1 MSKIYV
7 FENFNNYANK
17 TSLMYQTINLYPKA
31 AYQATINFNPN
42 DGENTSLVLMYKD
55 NVLAAPVNLEPD
67 YAIVCD
73 NSDKIES
80 RWYVT
85 NSSRLSDSKFRIV
98 LKRDIASDYKSEIM
112 NSVAFVKRGWVNSSN
127 PLIFNSENG
136 NYSQILRERVDLKD
150 KSGKGGYIAFLAPNF
165 ISELSKTPEKLNVG
179 LSSDKLNSEIV
190 FGTTAQGEEGK
201 YKYCWGMTDSS
212 ASTQKTVIVRGNSNF
227 GLPLPNLYEF
237 RDYIEFSV
245 GPASDATKYVEETW
259 TFKVYHTGKTEATRN
274 TYGSIKERPTYK
286 YDGLNSDPTIKV
298 SRMPLIMVEKL
309 VGSFNS
315 YFSSFWSNAGADE
328 AIYEAIPNSG
338 DVASMTFLPQQLGKI
353 ARADVVKYF
362 NLTYKNITT
371 TPQQTHLNAQG
382 EFKTTVDDIVFRA
395 SRHEDVV
402 YPAPDLPPEKVPLN
416 VPRLSPYNVTSGSQ
430 GKAVLYYT
438 YYLGTFQ
445 WKRLTTSVLKLPDT
459 ANLIND
465 SPYYIMCIPEQGTK
479 MKCGDKEWTQN
490 INAYQI
496 YTQLQIDFNTF
507 VYDVQ
512 QVPYLPLVSEYYEND
527 VLNLPDMQQV
537 GLAEAEAKIEAGVYF
552 CGSDKFWFD
561 LDINNETLK
570 GLASLSDTAT
580 KVQSET
586 TLLRLCSMDGS
597 SSININGAKNLGLSK
612 IRVNCRYAPY
622 QSYISLQPQWSKF
635 YGAEIGLKDT
645 RGLNIVSSN
654 TVTRTSEAWR
664 DYILQ
669 NQNYQ
674 AIFDRQI
681 QSMDTQFDIQAGK
694 AVRDMV
700 FGLVNTVISAT
711 TSGSGGD
718 AALTSVRGLMN
729 LQQQGFAYDDMVS
742 SYKDKKG
749 LSVDMFN
756 LQNGNI
762 KARADTLSK
771 VNAMSPIYNTWPY
784 IEIYT
789 TTPEEKTA
797 LTTYITEFSMNIGAM
812 TSQLSAYVINNPNT
826 RKFIQADIIRMS
838 GKMDSHLAEEIR
850 RLISEGVYYIEI
862 GGTTNEPG
870 TSAVNTEND

>member
-7 FENFNNYANK
+7 FENFNNYANR

-31 AYQATINFNPN
+31 TYEATINFNPN
-42 DGENTSLVLMYKD
+42 DGEKTSLVLMYKD

-85 NSSRLSDSKFRIV
+85 ESSRLSDSKFRIV

-112 NSVAFVKRGWVNSSN
+112 NAVAFVKRGWVNSSN

-150 KSGKGGYIAFLAPNF
+150 KSGKGGYVAFLAPNF
-165 ISELSKTPEKLNVG
+165 ISELSKTPEKLNIG
-179 LSSDKLNSEIV
+179 ISSDKLNSEIA
-190 FGTTAQGEEGK
+190 FGTASQGEEGK
-201 YKYCWGMTDSS
+201 YKYCWGMSEG
-212 ASTQKTVIVRGNSNF
+212 STQKTVVVRCNTNF
-227 GLPLPNLYEF
+227 GLPVEDLVELNN
-237 RDYIEFSV
+237 YIEFSV
-245 GPASDATKYVEETW
+245 GPATDHTRYTEETINFRIYGDGHVNAQRIAEGIPKDKP
-259 TFKVYHTGKTEATRN
+259 TFKYSGINGSPKRPPTTPLPEEMVANLAYAFKT
-274 TYGSIKERPTYK
+274 
-286 YDGLNSDPTIKV
+286 
-298 SRMPLIMVEKL
+298 
-309 VGSFNS
+309 
-315 YFSSFWSNAGADE
+315 YFSGMWTGFDVDDF
-328 AIYEAIPNSG
+328 IYSEVPNSG
-338 DVASMTFLPQQLGKI
+338 DVESMLFLPPRLGKI

-362 NLTYKNITT
+362 NLTYRNITT
-371 TPQQTHLNAQG
+371 KPTAKLADATGDLKTKIEQLVHAASTHETITPQG
-382 EFKTTVDDIVFRA
+382 R
-395 SRHEDVV
+395 
-402 YPAPDLPPEKVPLN
+402 LPLWVPILE
-416 VPRLSPYNVTSGSQ
+416 PYTGFTGPQKKSQ
-430 GKAVLYYT
+430 VRYS

-445 WKRLTTSVLKLPDT
+445 WQRLTTSVLKLPDT

-512 QVPYLPLVSEYYEND
+512 QVPYLPLVSEYYENE
-527 VLNLPDMQQV
+527 VLNLPDIKQV
-537 GLAEAEAKIEAGVYF
+537 GLAEADNKIEAGVYF

-612 IRVNCRYAPY
+612 LRVNCRYAPY
-622 QSYISLQPQWSKF
+622 QSYISLQPQWSNF

-700 FGLVNTVISAT
+700 FGAVNTVISAAA
-711 TSGSGGD
+711 SGKGSA
-718 AALTSVRGLMN
+718 AALTSVHGLMN
-729 LQQQGFAYDDMVS
+729 LQQQAFAYDDMGS
-742 SYKDKKG
+742 SYKDRKG

-797 LTTYITEFSMNIGAM
+797 LTNYITEFSMNIGAM
-812 TSQLSAYVINNPNT
+812 TSQLSAYVTNNPNT

-850 RLISEGVYYIEI
+850 SLISEGVYYIET
-862 GGTTNEPG
+862 GGTTNESG

>member
-31 AYQATINFNPN
+31 TYEATINFNPN
-42 DGENTSLVLMYKD
+42 DGEKTSLVLMYKD
-55 NVLAAPVNLEPD
+55 NVLAAPINLEPD
-67 YAIVCD
+67 YAIICD

-85 NSSRLSDSKFRIV
+85 DSSRLSDSKFRVV

-165 ISELSKTPEKLNVG
+165 ISELSKTPEKLDIG
-179 LSSDKLNSEIV
+179 LSSDKLNPEIV
-190 FGTTAQGEEGK
+190 FGTATQGEEGN
-201 YKYCWGMTDSS
+201 YKYCWGMTEG
-212 ASTQKTVIVRGNSNF
+212 STQKNVVVRCNTNF
-227 GLPLPNLYEF
+227 GLPVEDPVEPNN
-237 RDYIEFSV
+237 YIEFSV
-245 GPASDATKYVEETW
+245 GPASDAARYVKETIN
-259 TFKVYHTGKTEATRN
+259 FQIYGNGNVYAEKIAEGIPKD
-274 TYGSIKERPTYK
+274 RPTFR
-286 YDGLNSDPTIKV
+286 YDGMNGSTQPVPESLPQSMVYVLANSIQTEFKSLWTGFDIDD
-298 SRMPLIMVEKL
+298 
-309 VGSFNS
+309 F
-315 YFSSFWSNAGADE
+315 
-328 AIYEAIPNSG
+328 IYSEVPNSG
-338 DVASMTFLPQQLGKI
+338 DVNSMLFLPPRLGKI

-362 NLTYKNITT
+362 NLTYRNVTTKPTTNITD
-371 TPQQTHLNAQG
+371 AKG
-382 EFKTTVDDIVFRA
+382 GFKTKIEELVYKA
-395 SRHEDVV
+395 STHKTMSPSGE
-402 YPAPDLPPEKVPLN
+402 LPLN
-416 VPRLSPYNVTSGSQ
+416 VPILVPYTGFTGPQKKSRVRYS
-430 GKAVLYYT
+430 YYI
-438 YYLGTFQ
+438 GTFQ
-445 WKRLTTSVLKLPDT
+445 WKRLTTSVLELPDT

-527 VLNLPDMQQV
+527 VLNLPDIKQV
-537 GLAEAEAKIEAGVYF
+537 GLAKAGEEIEAGVYF

-570 GLASLSDTAT
+570 GLSSLSDTAT

-612 IRVNCRYAPY
+612 LRVNCRYAPY

-700 FGLVNTVISAT
+700 FGVVDTVISAT
-711 TSGSGGD
+711 ASGKGSD
-718 AALTSVRGLMN
+718 AALTSVRGLTN
-729 LQQQGFAYDDMVS
+729 LQQQAFAYDDMVS

-749 LSVDMFN
+749 LSVDIFN

-812 TSQLSAYVINNPNT
+812 TNQLSAYVINNPNT

-850 RLISEGVYYIEI
+850 SLISEGVYYIET
-862 GGTTNEPG
+862 GGTTNESG
-870 TSAVNTEND
+870 TSAVNT

>member
-31 AYQATINFNPN
+31 AYQATINFSPN
-42 DGENTSLVLMYKD
+42 DGEKTSLVLMYKD
-55 NVLAAPVNLEPD
+55 NVLAAPIDLKPD

-85 NSSRLSDSKFRIV
+85 DSSRLSDSKFRIT

-150 KSGKGGYIAFLAPNF
+150 KSGKGGYVAFLAPNF
-165 ISELSKTPEKLNVG
+165 ISELSKTPEKLDVG
-179 LSSDKLNSEIV
+179 LSSDKLNPEIV
-190 FGTTAQGEEGK
+190 FGTASQGEEGK
-201 YKYCWGMTDSS
+201 YKYCWGMSEGS
-212 ASTQKTVIVRGNSNF
+212 PQKNVVVRCNTNF
-227 GLPLPNLYEF
+227 GLPVEDLVEANN
-237 RDYIEFSV
+237 YISFSI
-245 GPASDATKYVEETW
+245 GPASDAIKYVKETIN
-259 TFKVYHTGKTEATRN
+259 FQIYSDGNVHAERIAEGIPKD
-274 TYGSIKERPTYK
+274 RPTFR
-286 YDGLNSDPTIKV
+286 YDGMN
-298 SRMPLIMVEKL
+298 
-309 VGSFNS
+309 GSTQPVPETLPQSMLYVLAESINTEFRS
-315 YFSSFWSNAGADE
+315 LWTGFDIDDF
-328 AIYEAIPNSG
+328 IYSEVPNSG
-338 DVASMTFLPQQLGKI
+338 DVNSMLFLPPRLGKI

-362 NLTYKNITT
+362 NLTYRNITT
-371 TPQQTHLNAQG
+371 KPTANITDAKG
-382 EFKTTVDDIVFRA
+382 EFKTKIEELVYKA
-395 SRHEDVV
+395 STHKTISPSGE
-402 YPAPDLPPEKVPLN
+402 LPLN
-416 VPRLSPYNVTSGSQ
+416 VPVLVPYTGFTGPQEKSRIRYS
-430 GKAVLYYT
+430 
-438 YYLGTFQ
+438 YYLGTFE

-479 MKCGDKEWTQN
+479 MKCGDNEWTQN

-496 YTQLQIDFNTF
+496 YTQLQIDFNNF

-527 VLNLPDMQQV
+527 VLNLPDIKQV
-537 GLAEAEAKIEAGVYF
+537 GLAKAGEKIEAGVYF

-612 IRVNCRYAPY
+612 LRVNCRYAPY
-622 QSYISLQPQWSKF
+622 QSYISLQPQWSMF

-700 FGLVNTVISAT
+700 FGVVDTVISAT
-711 TSGSGGD
+711 ASKKGSD

-729 LQQQGFAYDDMVS
+729 LQQQAFAYDDMVS

-812 TSQLSAYVINNPNT
+812 TSQLSAYVTNNPNT

-838 GKMDSHLAEEIR
+838 GKMDAHLAEEIR
-850 RLISEGVYYIEI
+850 SLISEGVYYIET
-862 GGTTNEPG
+862 GGTTNESG

>member
-1 MSKIYV
+1 
-7 FENFNNYANK
+7 
-17 TSLMYQTINLYPKA
+17 MYQTINLYPKA

-85 NSSRLSDSKFRIV
+85 ASSRLSDSKFRIV

-150 KSGKGGYIAFLAPNF
+150 KSGKGGYVAFLAPNF
-165 ISELSKTPEKLNVG
+165 ISELSKTPDKLNIG
-179 LSSDKLNSEIV
+179 ISSDKLNPEIT
-190 FGTTAQGEEGK
+190 FGTASQGEEGK
-201 YKYCWGMTDSS
+201 YKYCWGMAENSV
-212 ASTQKTVIVRGNSNF
+212 QKNVVVRCNTNF
-227 GLPLPNLYEF
+227 GLPVEDLVKLNN
-237 RDYIEFSV
+237 YIEFSI
-245 GPASDATKYVEETW
+245 GPASNDIKYAKETINIRIYSDG
-259 TFKVYHTGKTEATRN
+259 TAEATRVAEGIPKN
-274 TYGSIKERPTYK
+274 RPTFRYNGMN
-286 YDGLNSDPTIKV
+286 GLSQFAPPE
-298 SRMPLIMVEKL
+298 PLPDDML
-309 VGSFNS
+309 TRLT
-315 YFSSFWSNAGADE
+315 E
-328 AIYEAIPNSG
+328 ALKTELGVLWRGFDVDDFIYSEVPNSG
-338 DVASMTFLPQQLGKI
+338 DVDSMLFLPPQIGKI

-362 NLTYKNITT
+362 NLTY
-371 TPQQTHLNAQG
+371 Q
-382 EFKTTVDDIVFRA
+382 
-395 SRHEDVV
+395 
-402 YPAPDLPPEKVPLN
+402 
-416 VPRLSPYNVTSGSQ
+416 NVTTSPTATLVDVTGNLKTKIEDLVY
-430 GKAVLYYT
+430 KASTHKTATPTGDRPLLVPILAPYT
-438 YYLGTFQ
+438 GFTGPQKKTQVRYSYYLGTFQ
-445 WKRLTTSVLKLPDT
+445 WKRLTTSILKLPDT

-527 VLNLPDMQQV
+527 VLNLPDIKQV
-537 GLAEAEAKIEAGVYF
+537 GLAEADNKIEAGVYF

-612 IRVNCRYAPY
+612 LRVNCRYAPY

-700 FGLVNTVISAT
+700 FGLANTVISAT
-711 TSGSGGD
+711 ASGKGSD
-718 AALTSVRGLMN
+718 AALTSVHGLMN
-729 LQQQGFAYDDMVS
+729 LQQQAFAYDDMVS

-812 TSQLSAYVINNPNT
+812 TSQLSAYVTNNPND

-850 RLISEGVYYIEI
+850 SLISEGVYYIEM
-862 GGTTNEPG
+862 GGTTNESG

>member
-31 AYQATINFNPN
+31 AYEATINFNPN
-42 DGENTSLVLMYKD
+42 DGANTSLVLMYKD
-55 NVLAAPVNLEPD
+55 NVLAAPINLEPD

-85 NSSRLSDSKFRIV
+85 NSSRISDSKFRIV

-150 KSGKGGYIAFLAPNF
+150 KSGKGGYVAFLAPNF
-165 ISELSKTPEKLNVG
+165 ISELSKTPEKLDVG
-179 LSSDKLNSEIV
+179 LSSDKLNPEIV
-190 FGTTAQGEEGK
+190 FGTASQGEEGN
-201 YKYCWGMTDSS
+201 YKYCWGM
-212 ASTQKTVIVRGNSNF
+212 AEGSTQKNVVVRCNTNF
-227 GLPLPNLYEF
+227 GLPVEDPVEANN
-237 RDYIEFSV
+237 YISFSI
-245 GPASDATKYVEETW
+245 GPASDNVKYVKETIN
-259 TFKVYHTGKTEATRN
+259 FQIYGNGNVYAERIAEGIQKD
-274 TYGSIKERPTYK
+274 RPTFR
-286 YDGLNSDPTIKV
+286 YDGMN
-298 SRMPLIMVEKL
+298 
-309 VGSFNS
+309 GSS
-315 YFSSFWSNAGADE
+315 QPVPESLPQSMLYVLASSIQTEFKSLWTGFDIDDF
-328 AIYEAIPNSG
+328 IYSEVPNSG
-338 DVASMTFLPQQLGKI
+338 DVNSMLFLPPRLEKI

-362 NLTYKNITT
+362 NLTYQNVTT
-371 TPQQTHLNAQG
+371 KPTTNLTDAKG
-382 EFKTTVDDIVFRA
+382 EFKTKIEELVHKA
-395 SRHEDVV
+395 STHKTMSPSGE
-402 YPAPDLPPEKVPLN
+402 LPLN
-416 VPRLSPYNVTSGSQ
+416 VPILVPYTGFTGPQKKSQ
-430 GKAVLYYT
+430 VRYS

-479 MKCGDKEWTQN
+479 IKCGDKEWTQN

-512 QVPYLPLVSEYYEND
+512 RVPYLPLVSEYFEND
-527 VLNLPDMQQV
+527 VLNLPDIKQV
-537 GLAEAEAKIEAGVYF
+537 GLAEAEGKIEAGVYF

-561 LDINNETLK
+561 LDINSETLK
-570 GLASLSDTAT
+570 GLTSLSDTAT

-612 IRVNCRYAPY
+612 LRVNCRYAPY
-622 QSYISLQPQWSKF
+622 QSYISLQPQWSEF

-681 QSMDTQFDIQAGK
+681 QSMDAQFNIQADK
-694 AVRDMV
+694 AVRDMI
-700 FGLVNTVISAT
+700 FGLANTGISAA
-711 TSGSGGD
+711 TSESGGA
-718 AALTSVRGLMN
+718 AALASIHGVMN
-729 LQQQGFAYDDMVS
+729 LLQQGFAYDDMVS
-742 SYKDKKG
+742 SYKERKN

-812 TSQLSAYVINNPNT
+812 TSQLSAYVTNNPNT

-850 RLISEGVYYIEI
+850 SLISEGVYYIET
-862 GGTTNEPG
+862 GGTTNESG